1 MNQII
6 VVKSIYKKRQRFFQL
21 QLVVSILALLVLLFF
36 SFVKGKRR
44 REMSQI
50 SDMMNQ
56 VFQVETIYATCQKE
70 SSQAEKQYFCKIRIP
85 KINLEYSVFN
95 RCDEELLQILPCRFY
110 GAEIGER
117 GNIAI
122 AGHNYEDDRFFG
134 NLNQLKKGDTIY
146 LEDLKGTKY
155 RYLVYDKY
163 KVTPDDFSCL
173 TANRKYDL
181 TLVTCDNVQQKR
193 LIIKA
198 SR

>member
-70 SSQAEKQYFCKIRIP
+70 SSQAEKQYFGKIRIP

-110 GAEIGER
+110 GAEICR
-117 GNIAI
+117 
-122 AGHNYEDDRFFG
+122 
-134 NLNQLKKGDTIY
+134 
-146 LEDLKGTKY
+146 
-155 RYLVYDKY
+155 
-163 KVTPDDFSCL
+163 
-173 TANRKYDL
+173 
-181 TLVTCDNVQQKR
+181 
-193 LIIKA
+193 
-198 SR
+198 